1 LYHFLIKFI
10 AVIKYEQIGGTVLK
24 YIIRRL
30 LLLLPVMLGVIF
42 LVFFIISLT
51 PGNVASMI
59 LGDGAT
65 DERIVEL
72 REEMGLNDPLIIQYG
87 RYMGSLLRGDMGVS
101 YADGRSV
108 AGEIG
113 QRFPNTF
120 KLTITAIILSVLI
133 SIPIGVISATKQ
145 YSIFDNLGMILALI
159 GISMPSFW
167 IGLILIIAFS
177 LNLGWFPSGGMSGVM
192 SLILP
197 AFTLAIASTASITR
211 TTRSSMLEVIRQD
224 YINTAKAKGV
234 SKNKV
239 ITKHALRN
247 ALIPAIT
254 VIGLEFGVLLGGAV
268 LTETVFSWPGIG
280 RLMVQSIQRKDTP
293 MVLGCII
300 VFTLS
305 FSIVN
310 LLIDI
315 LYAYLDPR
323 IKENYK

>member
-1 LYHFLIKFI
+1 MS
-10 AVIKYEQIGGTVLK
+10 K
-24 YIIRRL
+24 YILRRL
-30 LLLLPVMLGVIF
+30 LMMIPVMLGVTF
-42 LVFFIISLT
+42 LVYFIVSLT
-51 PGNVASMI
+51 PGDVAANI
-59 LGDGAT
+59 LGIGAT
-65 DERIVEL
+65 EEAIIEL
-72 REEMGLNDPLIIQYG
+72 TEEMGLDDPIIVQYG
-87 RYMGSLLRGDMGVS
+87 RYMGDLLTGDMGTS
-101 YADGRSV
+101 YATGKAVSS
-108 AGEIG
+108 EIG

-120 KLTITAIILSVLI
+120 KLTISAIFLSVLI
-133 SIPIGVISATKQ
+133 SIPIGVVSATRQ
-145 YSIFDNLGMILALI
+145 YSIFDNVGMVIALV

-167 IGLILIIAFS
+167 TGLILIIAFS
-177 LNLGWFPSGGMSGVM
+177 LKLGWFPSGGMDGFK

-234 SKNKV
+234 SRSVV
-239 ITKHALRN
+239 IRKHALKN

-280 RLMVQSIQRKDTP
+280 RLMVESIQRKDTP

-300 VFTLS
+300 VFALA
-305 FSIVN
+305 FSLVN

-315 LYAYLDPR
+315 LYAYIDPR
-323 IKENYK
+323 IKSNYS

>member
-1 LYHFLIKFI
+1 MLI
-10 AVIKYEQIGGTVLK
+10 
-24 YIIRRL
+24 
-30 LLLLPVMLGVIF
+30 PVMLGVIL

-51 PGNVASMI
+51 PGDAASMI

-65 DERIVEL
+65 EERIIEL
-72 REEMGLNDPLIIQYG
+72 RDEMGLDDPLIVQYG
-87 RYMGSLLRGDMGVS
+87 RYMWDLLRGNMGDS
-101 YADGRSV
+101 YSTGRSV
-108 AGEIG
+108 AGEIV

-120 KLTITAIILSVLI
+120 KLTVTAIFLSVLI

-145 YSIFDNLGMILALI
+145 YSLFDNIGMILALV

-167 IGLILIIAFS
+167 TGLILIIIFA
-177 LNLGWFPSGGMSGVM
+177 LNLGWFPSGGMKGIM
-192 SLILP
+192 SLVLP

-234 SKNKV
+234 SRRKV
-239 ITKHALRN
+239 ITKHALGN
-247 ALIPAIT
+247 ALIPAVT
-254 VIGLEFGVLLGGAV
+254 VIGLEFGILLGGAV

-280 RLMVQSIQRKDTP
+280 RLMVESIQRKDTP
-293 MVLGCII
+293 MVLGCVII
-300 VFTLS
+300 FSLS

-315 LYAYLDPR
+315 LYAYIDPR
-323 IKENYK
+323 IKANYT

>member
-1 LYHFLIKFI
+1 MS
-10 AVIKYEQIGGTVLK
+10 K
-24 YIIRRL
+24 YILKRL
-30 LLLLPVMLGVIF
+30 LMMIPVMFGVTF
-42 LVFFIISLT
+42 FVFFIISLT
-51 PGNVASMI
+51 PGDVAANI
-59 LGDGAT
+59 LGVGAT
-65 DERIVEL
+65 EQSIIEL
-72 REEMGLNDPLIIQYG
+72 NEEMGFNDPVFVQYG
-87 RYMGSLLRGDMGVS
+87 RYMGDLLTGDMGESYSTGKKVS
-101 YADGRSV
+101 T
-108 AGEIG
+108 EIG

-120 KLTITAIILSVLI
+120 KLTITAIFLSVLI
-133 SIPIGVISATKQ
+133 SIPIGVISATRQ
-145 YSIFDNLGMILALI
+145 YSIFDNVGMIIALI

-167 IGLILIIAFS
+167 TGLILIIAFS
-177 LNLGWFPSGGMSGVM
+177 LKLGWFPSGGMEGIR

-234 SKNKV
+234 SRSVV
-239 ITKHALRN
+239 IRKHALKN

-280 RLMVQSIQRKDTP
+280 RLMVESIQRKDTP

-300 VFTLS
+300 IFALA
-305 FSIVN
+305 FSLVN

-315 LYAYLDPR
+315 LYAYIDPR
-323 IKENYK
+323 IKSNYS

>member
-1 LYHFLIKFI
+1 MFR
-10 AVIKYEQIGGTVLK
+10 

-30 LLLLPVMLGVIF
+30 LMLLPVMIGVIF

-51 PGNVASMI
+51 PGDAASMI

-65 DERIVEL
+65 EERIAEL
-72 REEMGLNDPLIIQYG
+72 REEMGFNDPLIVQYG
-87 RYMGSLLRGDMGVS
+87 AYMLDLLRGDLGKS
-101 YADGRSV
+101 YATGRSV
-108 AGEIG
+108 AGEIS

-120 KLTITAIILSVLI
+120 KLTVSAIFLSVLI

-145 YSIFDNLGMILALI
+145 YSIFDNVGMIVALV

-167 IGLILIIAFS
+167 TGLILIIIFS
-177 LNLGWFPSGGMSGVM
+177 LNLGWLPSGGMSGLQ

-234 SKNKV
+234 SRRKV
-239 ITKHALRN
+239 INKHALRN
-247 ALIPAIT
+247 ALIPAVT

-280 RLMVQSIQRKDTP
+280 RLMVESIQRKDTP
-293 MVLGCII
+293 MVLGCVI
-300 VFTLS
+300 VFSLS

-310 LLIDI
+310 LIIDI
-315 LYAYLDPR
+315 LYAYIDPR
-323 IKENYK
+323 IKSNYA

>member
-1 LYHFLIKFI
+1 MS
-10 AVIKYEQIGGTVLK
+10 K
-24 YIIRRL
+24 YIIKRL
-30 LLLLPVMLGVIF
+30 LMLIPVMIGVTF

-51 PGNVASMI
+51 PGDAASMI

-65 DERIVEL
+65 EEAIMEL
-72 REEMGLNDPLIIQYG
+72 REEMGFNDPIIVQYG
-87 RYMGSLLRGDMGVS
+87 NYMSELFRGDMGTSYSTGKTVS
-101 YADGRSV
+101 
-108 AGEIG
+108 GEIG

-120 KLTITAIILSVLI
+120 KLTVSAILLSILI
-133 SIPIGVISATKQ
+133 SIPIGVISATRQ
-145 YSIFDNLGMILALI
+145 YSVFDNVGMVIALI

-167 IGLILIIAFS
+167 TGLILIIIFS
-177 LNLGWFPSGGMSGVM
+177 LSLGWFPSGGMKGIM

-211 TTRSSMLEVIRQD
+211 TTRSSMLEVVRQD

-234 SKNKV
+234 NRKV
-239 ITKHALRN
+239 VVRKHALKN

-280 RLMVQSIQRKDTP
+280 RLMVESIQRKDTP
-293 MVLGCII
+293 MVLGCVI
-300 VFTLS
+300 VFALA

-310 LLIDI
+310 LIIDI
-315 LYAYLDPR
+315 LYAYIDPR
-323 IKENYK
+323 IKANYS